1 MLWLL
6 IHVQL
11 LLLKSGSWIAAGRAG
26 TAVHGLVNGT
36 ACITSASG
44 SRVAR
49 IMFII
54 IIIVINNIIMS
65 IIMLLLSLLLC
76 SLSSVSLSWIGATS
90 ADHAE

>member
-1 MLWLL
+1 MYNYYYLGG
-6 IHVQL
+6 
-11 LLLKSGSWIAAGRAG
+11 GSWIAAGRAG

-54 IIIVINNIIMS
+54 IIIVINIIIIMS